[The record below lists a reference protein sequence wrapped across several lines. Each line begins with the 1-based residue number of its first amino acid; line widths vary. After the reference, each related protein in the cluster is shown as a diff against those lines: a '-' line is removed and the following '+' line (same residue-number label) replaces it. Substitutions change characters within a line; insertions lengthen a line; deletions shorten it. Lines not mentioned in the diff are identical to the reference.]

1 MHKWLG
7 HKLAILN
14 AQLCKRLAVAL
25 SAGALGIGAACATDV
40 SLVDDRHRE
49 IRFEQPPLRIVSLL
63 PSLTETICVLGAC
76 ERLVGVDRYSNWPQ
90 ATLSQ
95 LPVVGGGLDPNVE
108 AIVALRPDVV
118 VLSNS
123 ARVVERLE
131 MLGLR
136 TVTLEPRTQADVR
149 RVVHVL
155 GHMLG
160 LPKERAEQEWV
171 RLQAGIDAAAQTVPK
186 TVHGARVY
194 FEVSRGPFVAGPT
207 SFIGE
212 MLQRMHVQN
221 VIPSELGPFP
231 RVSPEFLVR
240 ANPEIILMGSH
251 SMQVAHTYPGW
262 QRMDAVK
269 HQRVCAFSADES
281 GVIVRPGPRMDEAAR
296 IIARCLAQK
305 APSDAK

>member
-1 MHKWLG
+1 MHKWCEQVLTALKVHG
-7 HKLAILN
+7 
-14 AQLCKRLAVAL
+14 CKRLAVSL
-25 SAGALGIGAACATDV
+25 SAGILGAGAVYAADV
-40 SLVDDRHRE
+40 SLVDDRQRE
-49 IRFEQPPLRIVSLL
+49 IRFEQPPQRIVSLL
-63 PSLTETICVLGAC
+63 PSSTETLCVLGAC
-76 ERLVGVDRYSNWPQ
+76 ERLVGVDRFSNWPH
-90 ATLSQ
+90 AVLSK
-95 LPVVGGGLDPNVE
+95 LPVVGGGLDPNIE

-131 MLGLR
+131 ALGLR
-136 TVTLEPRTQADVR
+136 TVTLEPRTQADVQ

-155 GHMLG
+155 AKMLG
-160 LPKERAEQEWV
+160 LPKERAEKQWIK
-171 RLQAGIDAAAQTVPK
+171 LQAGIDAAAQTVPK

-194 FEVSRGPFVAGPT
+194 FEVSRGPFVAGPS

-212 MLQRMHVQN
+212 ILQRMHVEN
-221 VIPSELGPFP
+221 VIPPELGPFP

-269 HQRVCAFSADES
+269 HQRICAFSADES

-296 IIARCLAQK
+296 IIAQCLAQK